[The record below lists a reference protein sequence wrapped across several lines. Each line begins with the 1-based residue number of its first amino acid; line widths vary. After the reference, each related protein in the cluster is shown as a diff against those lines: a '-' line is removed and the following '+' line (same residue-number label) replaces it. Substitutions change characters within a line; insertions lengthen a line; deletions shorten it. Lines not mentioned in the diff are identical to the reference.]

1 MLFKYNCSLYGFF
14 SKKAYNNNGTWYWI
28 LEWNHMHL
36 HLADSRICLLEY
48 EKISFL
54 TVLFLSQISK
64 NWNKESA
71 QDQTWSYQDRNPA
84 RNTSKKSTNILYFMY
99 IPVILLSYLSAL
111 YIYMTAF
118 VYGWNF
124 FSVLAYILNL
134 SIQ

>member
-1 MLFKYNCSLYGFF
+1 
-14 SKKAYNNNGTWYWI
+14 
-28 LEWNHMHL
+28 
-36 HLADSRICLLEY
+36 
-48 EKISFL
+48 
-54 TVLFLSQISK
+54 
-64 NWNKESA
+64 
-71 QDQTWSYQDRNPA
+71 
-84 RNTSKKSTNILYFMY
+84 MY